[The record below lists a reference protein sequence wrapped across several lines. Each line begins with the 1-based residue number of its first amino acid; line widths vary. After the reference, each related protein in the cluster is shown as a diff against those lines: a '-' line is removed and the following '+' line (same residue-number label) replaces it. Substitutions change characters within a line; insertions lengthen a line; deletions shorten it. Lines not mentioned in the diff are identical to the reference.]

1 MLEDLTCTDEKTVK
15 DAEEKID
22 KFLAETKAE
31 EAKEFVQIRTGVDK
45 TAINKD
51 KLEEVI
57 KKANEYKEMGNEA
70 FKQGQYKKAEELYTS
85 ALMIKDDNHMLY
97 TNRAQ
102 ALIKTGK
109 YYDAAHDCR
118 RAIKLKPEFIK
129 AYIHLGENQVKCCI
143 IYSGKGSI
151 CSILLLGGQ
160 YLGNRK
166 TKFI

>member
-1 MLEDLTCTDEKTVK
+1 MLEDLTCTDNEKTVK

-97 TNRAQ
+97 TNRYV
-102 ALIKTGK
+102 L
-109 YYDAAHDCR
+109 
-118 RAIKLKPEFIK
+118 
-129 AYIHLGENQVKCCI
+129 CI
-143 IYSGKGSI
+143 
-151 CSILLLGGQ
+151 CQLL
-160 YLGNRK
+160 
-166 TKFI
+166 

>member
-1 MLEDLTCTDEKTVK
+1 MT
-15 DAEEKID
+15 
-22 KFLAETKAE
+22 
-31 EAKEFVQIRTGVDK
+31 
-45 TAINKD
+45 
-51 KLEEVI
+51 
-57 KKANEYKEMGNEA
+57 Y
-70 FKQGQYKKAEELYTS
+70 
-85 ALMIKDDNHMLY
+85 
-97 TNRAQ
+97 RAQ

-160 YLGNRK
+160 YLGNRNK
-166 TKFI
+166 PNTVIYVVVIQSNSLQFPILSFWKKQILPLFSAMGWKMQISFIPWWSISKMGLMVKFWNFWSKMDEIDFQIESCNYC